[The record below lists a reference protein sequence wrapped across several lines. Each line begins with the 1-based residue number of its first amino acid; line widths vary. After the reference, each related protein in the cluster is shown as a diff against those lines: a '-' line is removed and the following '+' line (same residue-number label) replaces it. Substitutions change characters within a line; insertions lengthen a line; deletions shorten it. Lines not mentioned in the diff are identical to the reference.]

1 MVLINIIIAVV
12 IVSAISLVGI
22 TYLMINKKLLEKII
36 TLLVAFAAGTLI
48 ATAFYDLIPE
58 SYEALESMTW
68 VIVGLL
74 VFFLVE
80 SVLHWHHHNENC
92 EEKDKVSNKKR
103 IMPVVYLN
111 LIGDAMHNFLD
122 GIIIAAG
129 FLAGTPTGIA
139 TTIAIAIH
147 EIPQE
152 IGDYAVL
159 IKGGL
164 SRMKALLS
172 NFLTALTAIIGGVLG
187 YYYQNKVQGLI
198 PYIIAIAAGG
208 FLYIATTDLLPE
220 LHRTKNFKKVIL
232 QIITL
237 MAGIIIIKYLLGIFV
252 E

>member
-80 SVLHWHHHNENC
+80 SILHWHHHNEDC
-92 EEKDKVSNKKR
+92 EEKDNLGSKKR

-187 YYYQNKVQGLI
+187 YYYLNKVQGLI

-232 QIITL
+232 
-237 MAGIIIIKYLLGIFV
+237 
-252 E
+252 